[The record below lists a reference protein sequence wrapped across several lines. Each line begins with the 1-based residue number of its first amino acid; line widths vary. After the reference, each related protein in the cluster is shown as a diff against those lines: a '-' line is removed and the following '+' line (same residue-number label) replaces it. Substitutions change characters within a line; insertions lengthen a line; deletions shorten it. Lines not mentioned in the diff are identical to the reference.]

1 MYPGHWGKVTP
12 DKPAVI
18 ETATGETVTHG
29 ELDERSTRL
38 ARFLQAAGLGPG
50 DHVPLFLENHPRYF
64 EVVWAALRSG
74 LVLTTVNRYLTAAE
88 AGYIV
93 DNSDARAIITS
104 HKLAEAA
111 SALLPLAPGCGVRL
125 MMDGLTGGYD
135 SYEEALAGAGAEPL
149 DDQPLG
155 DLMLYSSGTTGRPKG
170 IRRPRPPSNVADG
183 FPLANAIGALFR
195 FNDASVYLSPA
206 PLYHSAPL
214 GFTLC
219 TQALGGTVVM
229 MRAFDPLE
237 ALAAIE
243 RYRVTHSQWVPTM
256 FTRMLKLP
264 EEDRTRFDLSSHRMA
279 IHAAAPC
286 PRPVK
291 EAMFEWWGPIIHE
304 YYGGTELNGLTYV
317 GPEDWLAH
325 PGTVGRP
332 VMGVLHICDDEG
344 EEVPTGEVGIVYF
357 EQPVVPFEYHKDPG
371 QTKSSQ
377 NPRHPT
383 WTTLNDV
390 GRVDED
396 GFLYL
401 TDRATFMIIS
411 GGVNIYPQEIE
422 DCLVMHPAV
431 EDVAVIG
438 VPNDDLGE
446 EVKAVVQVRAG
457 TETGPELEKELI
469 AWARER
475 LSHFKCPRSVDFEDQ
490 LPRLPTG
497 KLYKR
502 FLRDR
507 YWGEGETKII

>member
-12 DKPAVI
+12 DKPVVI
-18 ETATGETVTHG
+18 DTATGEVVTHTQ
-29 ELDERSTRL
+29 LDERSTRL
-38 ARFLQAAGLGPG
+38 ARVLQAGGLRPG
-50 DHVPLFLENHPRYF
+50 DHLALFMENHPRYF

-74 LVLTTVNRYLTAAE
+74 LVLTTVNRYLTAEE

-93 DNSDARAIITS
+93 DNCEAKALVTSRKLVDA
-104 HKLAEAA
+104 AA
-111 SALLPLAPGCGVRL
+111 GVLPLAPGCGVRL
-125 MMDGLTGGYD
+125 MVDGSASGFEA
-135 SYEEALAGAGAEPL
+135 YEEALAAAGPEPL
-149 DDQPLG
+149 DDEPLG
-155 DLMLYSSGTTGRPKG
+155 DFMLYSSGTTGRPKG
-170 IRRPRPPSNVADG
+170 IHRPRPPSRAADG

-195 FNDASVYLSPA
+195 FTDETVYLSPA

-214 GFTLC
+214 GFTIC
-219 TQALGGTVVM
+219 AQALGGTVAM
-229 MRAFDPLE
+229 MRSFDPVE

-243 RYRVTHSQWVPTM
+243 SHRVTHSQWVPTM

-264 EEDRTRFDLSSHRMA
+264 EEDRTRFDLSSHKVA
-279 IHAAAPC
+279 VHAAAPC

-332 VMGVLHICDDEG
+332 VMGILHICDEEG
-344 EEVPTGEVGIVYF
+344 DEVPTGEVGVVYF
-357 EQPVVPFEYHKDPG
+357 EQPVQPFQYYKDPE

-377 NPRHPT
+377 NPKRPT

-401 TDRATFMIIS
+401 TDRATFMIVS

-422 DCLVMHPAV
+422 DCLVIHPAV
-431 EDVAVIG
+431 EDVAAFG

-446 EVKAVVQVRAG
+446 EVKAVVQVRPG
-457 TETGPELEKELI
+457 VETGPALEKELLE
-469 AWARER
+469 WARER
-475 LSHFKCPRSVDFEDQ
+475 LAHFKCPRSVDFEAQ

-502 FLRDR
+502 LLRDR
-507 YWGEGETKII
+507 YWGERDTKIV

>member
-12 DKPAVI
+12 DKPVI
-18 ETATGETVTHG
+18 IDAGTGVAVTHG

-38 ARFLQAAGLGPG
+38 ARLLQAGGLAPG
-50 DHVPLFLENHPRYF
+50 DHVALFMENHPRYF
-64 EVVWAALRSG
+64 EVLWAALRSG
-74 LVLTTVNRYLTAAE
+74 LVLTTVNRYLTAEE

-93 DNSDARAIITS
+93 DNCEAKAVVTSAR
-104 HKLAEAA
+104 LAEAA
-111 SALLPLAPGCGVRL
+111 TGLLPLAPGCGVRL
-125 MMDGLTGGYD
+125 MIDGAADGYD
-135 SYEEALAGAGAEPL
+135 AYEEALASSSPDAL
-149 DDQPLG
+149 DDEPLG

-170 IRRPRPPSNVADG
+170 ISRPRPPSQAPDG

-195 FNDASVYLSPA
+195 FNDQSIYLSPA

-219 TQALGGTVVM
+219 TQALGGTVVL
-229 MRAFDPLE
+229 MRSFDPVG

-243 RYRVTHSQWVPTM
+243 AHHVTHSQWVPTM

-264 EEDRTRFDLSSHRMA
+264 EADRTRFDLSSHRIA

-332 VMGVLHICDDEG
+332 VMGVLRICDDEG
-344 EEVPTGEVGIVYF
+344 DEVPTGDVGTVYF
-357 EQPVVPFEYHKDPG
+357 EQPHQPFEYHKDPG

-377 NPRHPT
+377 NPKHPT

-422 DCLVMHPAV
+422 NCLVIHPAV

-446 EVKAVVQVRAG
+446 EVKAVVQV
-457 TETGPELEKELI
+457 GPGVEPGPDLEKELI
-469 AWARER
+469 AWTRER
-475 LSHFKCPRSVDFEDQ
+475 LSHYKCPRSIDFEDQ

-502 FLRDR
+502 ILRDR
-507 YWGEGETKII
+507 YWGQAGTRIV

>member
-1 MYPGHWGKVTP
+1 MYPGRWGKVTP
-12 DKPAVI
+12 DKPVVI
-18 ETATGETVTHG
+18 DAGSGETVTHG

-38 ARFLQAAGLGPG
+38 ARLLGDGGLRPG
-50 DHVPLFLENHPRYF
+50 DHLALFMENHPRYF

-74 LVLTTVNRYLTAAE
+74 LILTTVNRYLTAEE

-93 DNSDARAIITS
+93 DNSDAKAIVS
-104 HKLAEAA
+104 SRKLAEAA
-111 SALLPLAPGCGVRL
+111 TGILPLAPGCGLRL
-125 MMDGLTGGYD
+125 MVDGAATGFEP
-135 SYEEALAGAGAEPL
+135 YEEALAGASAAPL
-149 DDQPLG
+149 DEEPLG
-155 DLMLYSSGTTGRPKG
+155 DFMLYSSGTTGRPKG
-170 IRRPRPPSNVADG
+170 IRRPRPPSRAADG
-183 FPLANAIGALFR
+183 FPLATAIGALFR
-195 FNDASVYLSPA
+195 FDDQSIYLSPA

-214 GFTLC
+214 GFTIC

-229 MRAFDPLE
+229 MRAFDPVE

-264 EEDRTRFDLSSHRMA
+264 EEDRTRFDLSSHRVA

-291 EAMFEWWGPIIHE
+291 EAMFDWWGPVIHE

-332 VMGVLHICDDEG
+332 VMGVLHICDEEG
-344 EEVPTGEVGIVYF
+344 DEVPVGEVGVVYF
-357 EQPVVPFEYHKDPG
+357 EQPVQPFEYHKDPA

-377 NPRHPT
+377 NPKHPT

-401 TDRATFMIIS
+401 TDRATFMIVS

-422 DCLVMHPAV
+422 DRLVVHPAV

-446 EVKAVVQVRAG
+446 EVKAVVQVRPGVEAG
-457 TETGPELEKELI
+457 PALEKELI
-469 AWARER
+469 DWTRER
-475 LSHFKCPRSVDFEDQ
+475 LSHFKCPRTVDFMEQ

-502 FLRDR
+502 TLRDR
-507 YWGEGETKII
+507 YWGDRDTRIM

>member
-12 DKPAVI
+12 DKPVVI
-18 ETATGETVTHG
+18 DASTGETVTHG
-29 ELDERSTRL
+29 ELDERSIRL
-38 ARFLQAAGLGPG
+38 ARLLQAGGLEPG
-50 DHVPLFLENHPRYF
+50 DHVSLFMENHPRYF

-74 LVLTTVNRYLTAAE
+74 LVLTTVNRYLTAEE

-93 DNSDARAIITS
+93 DNSDSKALITS
-104 HKLAEAA
+104 RKLAEAA
-111 SALLPLAPGCGVRL
+111 TGILPLAPRCGVRL
-125 MMDGLTGGYD
+125 MVDGATDGYE
-135 SYEEALAGAGAEPL
+135 SYEEALAATGSEPL
-149 DDQPLG
+149 DDEPLG

-170 IRRPRPPSNVADG
+170 ILRPRPPAQASEG
-183 FPLANAIGALFR
+183 MPLANAVGALFR
-195 FNDASVYLSPA
+195 FSDRTTYLSPA

-214 GFTLC
+214 AFCLC
-219 TQALGGTVVM
+219 AQALGGTVVM

-243 RYRVTHSQWVPTM
+243 RHQVTTSQWVPTM
-256 FTRMLKLP
+256 FNRMLKLP
-264 EEDRTRFDLSSHRMA
+264 DEDRTRFDLSSHRMA

-317 GPEDWLAH
+317 GPDDWLAH
-325 PGTVGRP
+325 PGTVGRA
-332 VMGVLHICDDEG
+332 VMGVLRICDEDG
-344 EEVPTGEVGIVYF
+344 DEVPTGDVGVVYF
-357 EQPVVPFEYHKDPG
+357 EQPHQPFEYHKDPG

-377 NPRHPT
+377 NPKHPT

-390 GRVDED
+390 GRVDEE

-422 DCLVMHPAV
+422 DCLVVHPAV

-446 EVKAVVQVRAG
+446 EVKAVVQVRPG
-457 TETGPELEKELI
+457 VETGPDLEKELL
-469 AWARER
+469 AWTRER
-475 LSHFKCPRSVDFEDQ
+475 LSHYKCPRSVDFADQ

-507 YWGEGETKII
+507 YWGQGDTKIV